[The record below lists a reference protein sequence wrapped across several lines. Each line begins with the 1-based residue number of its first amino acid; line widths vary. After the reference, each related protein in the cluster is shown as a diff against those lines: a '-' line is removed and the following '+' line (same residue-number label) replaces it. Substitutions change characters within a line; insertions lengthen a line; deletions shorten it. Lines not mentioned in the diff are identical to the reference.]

1 MIFISMKLIKIFEE
15 VLGDIQFT
23 TDVVDDYVTINA
35 IKNRTVIGKISI
47 EFVFDAYREFEDLIH
62 KGEMTDQEYESIFT
76 NDRFV
81 KIDYLNVIDSEKGKG
96 YAKQLMEKAIS
107 YAKEHGETVMY
118 LNASPMGFKGL
129 NINDLTGFYNRFG
142 FQTLVDSGHNV
153 EMYANI

>member
-1 MIFISMKLIKIFEE
+1 MNIFEE
-15 VLGDIQFT
+15 VMNETHFNYT
-23 TDVVDDYVTINA
+23 VDDDNVTINI
-35 IKNRTVIGKISI
+35 IKNRNIIGNISF
-47 EFVFDAYREFEDLIH
+47 EFVIDAYREFEDLIE
-62 KGEMTDQEYESIFT
+62 KGEMTDQEYETIFP

-81 KIDYLNVIDSEKGKG
+81 KIDYLNIIDGEKGKG

-118 LNASPMGFKGL
+118 LNASPMGFSGL
-129 NINDLTGFYNRFG
+129 NISDLTGFYNTFG

>member
-1 MIFISMKLIKIFEE
+1 MKLMKIFEE

-23 TDVVDDYVTINA
+23 TDVDDDNVTINA
-35 IKNRTVIGKISI
+35 IKNRNIIGKISF
-47 EFVFDAYREFEDLIH
+47 EFVFDAYREFEDLIE
-62 KGEMTDQEYESIFT
+62 KGEMTDQEYESIFP

-81 KIDYLNVIDSEKGKG
+81 KIDYLNVIDGEKGKG
-96 YAKQLMEKAIS
+96 YAKQLMQKAIS

-118 LNASPMGFKGL
+118 LNASPMGFSGL
-129 NINDLTGFYNRFG
+129 NINDLTGFYNTFG